1 MSHIRDMTRGRPA
14 ALIFA
19 FAMPLM
25 FGNIFQQMYTMV
37 DTLVVGRF
45 VGLSALAALGAADWI
60 FWLILSSVIGYTHG
74 FSILIS
80 QHYGGGRPDLLR
92 RSVTMS
98 ILLSMVIAVV
108 VTAISL
114 PLVRPVLRLLNTP
127 AEIIDGSARYLHIIL
142 SGIVV
147 MTAYNMLS
155 AILRALGDSRTPLV
169 AMIIAALL
177 NITLDLVFVLWLEW
191 GITGVAVATLIAQVV
206 AASFCF
212 YAVSQIPEL
221 QAVPEEWRPDRHIMK
236 QLLKLGSPLA
246 LQNIIIAVGGM
257 VVQSVINTFGVVFV
271 AGYTATMKL
280 YGLLEL
286 AATAYGFGMS
296 TYTGQNLGARNFERI
311 HKGLRAALVMAILTA
326 IIISVLILMFGSSL
340 LSLFISGEPAETAE
354 AIEIASHYLRIMG
367 IWLFILYAL
376 HIYRSALQGMG
387 DTVVPMISGF
397 IELVMRISIVLFL
410 PLLIGRRGVYYA
422 EVGAW
427 AGAAVILIITYY
439 YRLHRLEQTS
449 QTRL

>member
-19 FAMPLM
+19 FALPLM

-80 QHYGGGRPDLLR
+80 QHYGGGHPALLR

-98 ILLSMVIAVV
+98 LLLSMLIAVI
-108 VTAISL
+108 VTAVSL

-127 AEIIDGSARYLHIIL
+127 PEIIDGSARYLHIIL

-169 AMIIAALL
+169 AMMIAAVV
-177 NITLDLVFVLWLEW
+177 NITLDLLFVLWFEW
-191 GITGVAVATLIAQVV
+191 GITGVATATLIAQVI
-206 AASFCF
+206 AAMFCF

-221 QAVPEEWRPDRHIMK
+221 KTVPEEWRPDRQIIRK
-236 QLLKLGSPLA
+236 LLRLGSPLA
-246 LQNIIIAVGGM
+246 LQNIIIAIGGM
-257 VVQSVINTFGVVFV
+257 VVQSVINTFGVIFV

-296 TYTGQNLGARNFERI
+296 TFTGQNLGARNFHRI
-311 HKGLRAALVMAILTA
+311 HKGLRAALFMAILTA
-326 IIISVLILMFGSSL
+326 IIISALILVFGPGL
-340 LSLFISGEPAETAE
+340 LSLFITGDAAATAE
-354 AIEIASHYLRIMG
+354 AVEIASHYLRIMG

-387 DTVVPMISGF
+387 DTLIPMISGF

-410 PLLIGRRGVYYA
+410 PLFLGRRGVYYA

-427 AGAAVILIITYY
+427 TGAAVILIITYY
-439 YRLHRLEQTS
+439 YRLHRLERTEQTP
-449 QTRL
+449 L